1 VFLLSSF
8 FFLLSSFFFLLSSF
22 FFLLSSFFFV
32 LFVQQKQV
40 ITINTQSG
48 FSTRKLRGKL
58 TPEEPANGKYE
69 YQEQQLQKY
78 LMRRYVN
85 NNWCCKHFAPP
96 HPDCGLWGNYDANTQ
111 GWCCWGC
118 KTVLPISLF
127 LLVLSYAMLSAAAT
141 SDYIISMNLN
151 EQEENIFCSRL
162 NTTATSSVVTL
173 FPCTGTSLSSLTMKV
188 STYNKVDALV
198 DGVMDSEVASA
209 FQITDRAQ
217 QLRLVSNRF
226 LSTPVVVLTVVL
238 THVGF
243 FLLLF
248 CVF

>member
-1 VFLLSSF
+1 
-8 FFLLSSFFFLLSSF
+8 
-22 FFLLSSFFFV
+22 
-32 LFVQQKQV
+32 
-40 ITINTQSG
+40 
-48 FSTRKLRGKL
+48 
-58 TPEEPANGKYE
+58 
-69 YQEQQLQKY
+69 
-78 LMRRYVN
+78 
-85 NNWCCKHFAPP
+85 
-96 HPDCGLWGNYDANTQ
+96 
-111 GWCCWGC
+111 
-118 KTVLPISLF
+118 
-127 LLVLSYAMLSAAAT
+127 MLSAAAT

-226 LSTPVVVLTVVL
+226 LSTPLLCL

-243 FLLLF
+243 YVGYFHVCFDGYLLIYL
-248 CVF
+248 